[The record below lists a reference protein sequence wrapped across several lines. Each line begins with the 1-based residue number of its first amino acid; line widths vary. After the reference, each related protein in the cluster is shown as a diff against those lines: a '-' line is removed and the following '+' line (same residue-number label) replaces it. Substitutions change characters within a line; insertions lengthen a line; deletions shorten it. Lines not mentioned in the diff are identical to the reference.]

1 MKQSFILLLAS
12 MLTLVL
18 ACFPAAAG
26 TLAVFPL
33 LDLSQDESG
42 VNLSL
47 TGYLREK
54 AAEQGFT
61 VLPEEEVMA
70 FMVRHRIR
78 SLGVLT
84 TYQLT
89 TLRRELNTEYVLLGT
104 VCQLDQKPAA
114 KLSLSLQLIRT
125 ADETVVW
132 SVIRDLHEADLIS
145 LLAISD
151 PESLNELYERYF
163 NTLFADMPPEMR
175 EGGSEAVPMVGILN
189 VNFHAGHVKP
199 GEKMEAAIRVYYS
212 EAVTKPPAFHL
223 RIDATEYPVDQ
234 DGDARL
240 LNTSWL
246 AQEQNGTYPVDLVA
260 VFPSGLRQ
268 VERIGEY
275 TVDGIPPELTVNFF
289 GTATEDD
296 AVFFNRELFIIPLLE
311 VPEALD
317 RWEIA
322 VYNKDRELVLL
333 QDGTGQIPPQII
345 WNGMLSGV
353 ESAPDGRYMVLIQVW
368 DRAGNLGRFE
378 GFVNL
383 MRTDPKLILTVE
395 REGSVVHV
403 LLDNEVQSP
412 LAFWFAKVYEKSGE
426 MLASRVG
433 ETLPVTLDI
442 TLPDPESNDP
452 LELIFAAQDRYGNR
466 TWRKVENLLNLGATE
481 TEVEIVPESQWLE
494 NF

>member
-1 MKQSFILLLAS
+1 MKRSFILLLAL

-18 ACFPAAAG
+18 ACPAAAG

-33 LDLSQDESG
+33 LDLSEDESG

-61 VLPEEEVMA
+61 VLPEDEVMA

-84 TYQLT
+84 TYQLS

-145 LLAISD
+145 LLAIFD
-151 PESLNELYERYF
+151 PESLNELYELYF
-163 NTLFADMPPEMR
+163 STLFADMPPEMR
-175 EGGSEAVPMVGILN
+175 EGGGEASPSVGILN
-189 VNFHAGHVKP
+189 VNIQAGHVKP
-199 GEKMEAAIRVYYS
+199 GEKMEAAVRVYYG

-260 VFPSGLRQ
+260 VFPSGRQQ

-275 TVDGIPPELTVNFF
+275 TVDGTPPELTVNFF

-296 AVFFNRELFIIPLLE
+296 AVFFNRELSIIPLLK

-322 VYNKDRELVLL
+322 VYDKDRELVLL
-333 QDGTGQIPPQII
+333 QDGTGQIPPLII

-353 ESAPDGRYMVLIQVW
+353 QSAPDGRYMVLIQVW

-378 GFVNL
+378 SFVNL
-383 MRTDPKLILTVE
+383 MRTDPKLSLTVE
-395 REGSVVHV
+395 REGGVVHV

-426 MLASRVG
+426 MLASQVG

-442 TLPDPESNDP
+442 TLPDPEGNES

-466 TWRKVENLLNLGATE
+466 TWRKVENLLNLEATGA
-481 TEVEIVPESQWLE
+481 EVEIVPESQWLE